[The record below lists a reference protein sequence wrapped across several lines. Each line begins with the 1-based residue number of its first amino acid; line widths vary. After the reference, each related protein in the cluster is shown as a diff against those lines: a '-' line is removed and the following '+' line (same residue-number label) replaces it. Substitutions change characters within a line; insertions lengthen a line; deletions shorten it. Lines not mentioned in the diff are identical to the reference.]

1 MSSVSEIFKQYRDM
15 LSVSRPIFKLSIQEN
30 EVAAKLDESAKFTP
44 SFAKDDGIAYLVDSM
59 FEEHFN
65 KESRS
70 FAFSQVSDD
79 SYLQQI
85 KRSITR
91 FILKNAPF
99 KSPKQSKLYRFF
111 NYSEISDFNE
121 TQKLFLVHV
130 YKYMHPHVDVED
142 GNKILSKTSPH
153 LNNILSILQAF
164 EEKHGK
170 EQEKARKRR
179 YR

>member
-15 LSVSRPIFKLSIQEN
+15 LSVSRPIFKLSMREN
-30 EVAAKLDESAKFTP
+30 EVTAKLDESAKFTLP
-44 SFAKDDGIAYLVDSM
+44 HAKDGDAIAHLVNSM

-79 SYLQQI
+79 TYLQQI
-85 KRSITR
+85 RRSIAR

-99 KSPKQSKLYRFF
+99 KNPKQSKLYRFF
-111 NYSEISDFNE
+111 NYSEIFDFNE
-121 TQKLFLVHV
+121 THKLFLVHV
-130 YKYMHPHVDVED
+130 YKYMYPHVDND
-142 GNKILSKTSPH
+142 SKILSNTSPH
-153 LNNILSILQAF
+153 LSNILAILEAF
-164 EEKHGK
+164 EEKYGK
-170 EQEKARKRR
+170 EKSFSKRR